1 VLLNFWG
8 LGLLIAEEAYG
19 ENMGILWNSGDFVW
33 DFMGIFYG
41 ISWGFHGD
49 FVWDFM
55 GIFLWDFMGIF
66 LWDFMVILSG
76 I

>member
-49 FVWDFM
+49 FM
-55 GIFLWDFMGIF
+55 GILYGISWGSF
-66 LWDFMVILSG
+66 YG
-76 I
+76 ISWGFFYGISW